1 MNAPGSKILLLSL
14 PGEAEAF
21 GQELA
26 SGLAQAGV
34 SHEFVDVAP
43 NYYDTI
49 LDRLEAGAIPVI
61 LKSLRRGNA

>member
-1 MNAPGSKILLLSL
+1 MSAPGSKILLLSL
-14 PGEAEAF
+14 RGEAEAF
-21 GQELA
+21 GEELA
-26 SGLAQAGV
+26 SGLSQAGV